1 MRLRPIC
8 LLLVGNQLSGQMSKI
23 LYVGDNS
30 ETFASAVKQKHSDAV
45 LLDHNTYK
53 YFFENTNV
61 VGYTSLMDLPKI
73 AQNKTVL
80 FDLCLHADEVHY
92 KPISDTDSMYM
103 TEFTLYKAN
112 QLKKHT
118 HGLIVH
124 NNRYLKLWDYPVNST
139 NLWLAG
145 CSITNGVGVK
155 KSETFGELLAQDLC
169 LPKVDLSRPG
179 SSIEFAADQILRSK
193 IQKNDI
199 VVWGLTHES
208 RYTVWEGDNSV
219 QGLDSRQLVDET
231 RLYKAVI
238 AVHQVINFCNAI
250 SAKLLL
256 LPVICSEKLH
266 LHICNTDEYVS
277 IPYRYGFLDLGNDN
291 LHPGPLQHKEYFT
304 CLDRAIQNLDV

>member
-1 MRLRPIC
+1 
-8 LLLVGNQLSGQMSKI
+8 MSNI

-30 ETFASAVKQKHSDAV
+30 KTFAFAVKQKHSNAV
-45 LLDHNTYK
+45 LLDHSTYK

-80 FDLCLHADEVHY
+80 YDLCLHADEVHY
-92 KPISDTDSMYM
+92 EPIVNDIDSMYM
-103 TEFTLYKAN
+103 TEFTLFKAN
-112 QLKKHT
+112 QIKKHT
-118 HGLIVH
+118 KGLVAQH
-124 NNRYLKLWDYPVNST
+124 DQYLKLRDYPVSST

-145 CSITNGVGVK
+145 CSITNGVGVQK
-155 KSETFGELLAQDLC
+155 TETFGELLSQRLS

-193 IQKNDI
+193 VQKNDI

-208 RYTVWEGDNSV
+208 RYTIWEDNNSA
-219 QGLDSRQLVDET
+219 QGSDNRQLVDET

-250 SAKLLL
+250 GAKLFL
-256 LPVICSEKLH
+256 LPVICTEKLH
-266 LHICNTDEYVS
+266 LHICNTKEYVS
-277 IPYRYGFLDLGNDN
+277 VPYRYSFIDLGDDDF
-291 LHPGPLQHKEYFT
+291 HPGPVQHKEYFT
-304 CLDRAIQNLDV
+304 CLDQAIQYHDV